1 MKRSITILVADD
13 SDDDVLFLRRAFEKA
28 KANAVLR
35 HVTDGVTAI
44 DYLAGRGLYGER
56 KNYPFPQLMILDIKM
71 PRKDGFDVL
80 EWVRGE
86 GNLRSLPII
95 MWSSCGQQREVDR
108 AFELGVNS
116 YLVKPAG
123 LAELDVMVRAL
134 RDFWLLSSILP
145 SVALTEVKGIAESIS
160 VSSR

>member
-13 SDDDVLFLRRAFEKA
+13 SDDDVLFLRRSFEKA
-28 KANAVLR
+28 QANAVLR

-44 DYLAGRGLYGER
+44 DYLVGRGLYAER

-108 AFELGVNS
+108 AFELGANS
-116 YLVKPAG
+116 YLVKPTS
-123 LAELDVMVRAL
+123 LAELDAMVRAL
-134 RDFWLLSSILP
+134 RDFWLLSSMLP
-145 SVALTEVKGIAESIS
+145 SVSPPALRAIGEGAWPG
-160 VSSR
+160 